1 MENTLLNIIENETFQ
16 RIAKFIMAE
25 FYKWTLWEAFVIL
38 VKVGEMYS
46 IIKSASHYLLVE
58 R

>member
-1 MENTLLNIIENETFQ
+1 MLNIIENETFQ